1 MRHSCNTVIAARLRF
16 RAASYGRRRDTYR
29 DGHVL
34 AQRGSYCFQQFF
46 RPLSFVEVPVGVLRP
61 GRRID
66 EPGEKQNR
74 NTGLHQF
81 HLACHLCSCRSGK
94 QMVRNNQINLNRA
107 EHLEGVFG
115 VGCGKNLVPRT
126 FEDSFANEESA
137 RFIVNA
143 QN

>member
-1 MRHSCNTVIAARLRF
+1 MVSTHFKI
-16 RAASYGRRRDTYR
+16 GRNNCR
-29 DGHVL
+29 
-34 AQRGSYCFQQFF
+34 QPGSSIVANQ
-46 RPLSFVEVPVGVLRP
+46 
-61 GRRID
+61 
-66 EPGEKQNR
+66 
-74 NTGLHQF
+74 
-81 HLACHLCSCRSGK
+81 